1 MPRRIRSRSIAS
13 ELQAGPTVQIIL
25 ARRTLEAGS
34 NGSTGESARFGE
46 GFPFFN
52 FGPFKICLGP
62 SIVYGEKARG
72 RWARARMVVSILFS
86 RVPVQ
91 ASLGREFYRLNEFAE
106 YEDPRRFKTCAT

>member
-1 MPRRIRSRSIAS
+1 MAS

-25 ARRTLEAGS
+25 ARRGLQAGC
-34 NGSTGESARFGE
+34 NGSAGESARFGE

-72 RWARARMVVSILFS
+72 
-86 RVPVQ
+86 
-91 ASLGREFYRLNEFAE
+91 
-106 YEDPRRFKTCAT
+106 